1 MNTRLRYAT
10 TATGALL
17 GLLAPLVLGAGVAS
31 CGNDD
36 FDPAP
41 LVNTVRILASR
52 ASQPYVQ
59 PGQKVEVELLAYD
72 GRRDRSRPM
81 KIFWLPVPCINP
93 LQDAYYAC
101 FTQLG
106 TGGAPGADAG
116 AGPNPIGLLKP
127 GVDLTPFLPTGPKFE
142 LTMPADAV
150 TKHPKVPGIKDP
162 YGLAI
167 LFNIACAGHLELIE
181 RDTKNPQ
188 AVPIGCF
195 DDTTKQRLGPED
207 YVIGLTRVYAY
218 DTRRNENPVI
228 SGVLFDGRP
237 VDLKEGITLDKCEQ
251 EKKADCPEKN
261 IEVQVPETSQETFI
275 SDAEEDQ
282 GTLRKEQVYVAFFS
296 TNARFKDGAR
306 LLYEPTR
313 GKVIGTEDKLLGAKT
328 AGEGLVWAVVHD
340 NRGGATWVEIP
351 LHSK

>member
-1 MNTRLRYAT
+1 MNRRLRYAT
-10 TATGALL
+10 TAASALL
-17 GLLAPLVLGAGVAS
+17 GVVAPLVLGASVAS

-41 LVNTVRILASR
+41 LVNTVRILAAH
-52 ASQPYVQ
+52 ASQPYAQ
-59 PGQKVEVELLAYD
+59 PGEKVEVEVLAFD

-81 KIFWLPVPCINP
+81 KIYWLPAPCMNP

-101 FTQLG
+101 FALL
-106 TGGAPGADAG
+106 GGAAGRDAG

-127 GVDLTPFLPTGPKFE
+127 GVDLSPFLPTGPKFE
-142 LTMPADAV
+142 FTMPADAV
-150 TKHPKVPGIKDP
+150 TSHPKVPGILDP

-181 RDTKNPQ
+181 RDTSNPQ

-195 DDTTKQRLGPED
+195 DDTTRERLGADD

-218 DTRRNENPVI
+218 DKRRNENPVI
-228 SGVLFDGRP
+228 SGVLYDGKP
-237 VDLKEGITLDKCEQ
+237 VDLREGITIDVCDK
-251 EKKADCPEKN
+251 EKKSECPEKP
-261 IEVQVPETSQETFI
+261 IEVQVPDASQETFL

-282 GTLRKEQVYVAFFS
+282 GTMRKEQVYVAFFS
-296 TNARFKDGAR
+296 TSARFKDGAR

-313 GKVIGTEDKLLGAKT
+313 GKVIGTEDKLLGPKV
-328 AGEGLVWAVVHD
+328 AGDGFIWAVVHD
-340 NRGGATWVEIP
+340 NRGGATWVQFP
-351 LHSK
+351 FHTK